1 MAQNLRLRRG
11 KMNDL
16 DGLYALAT
24 IPLVYRYL
32 FDGEPPSRAYIA
44 QRLADRV
51 SESPVGCFGLWFLQD
66 GPRHHLGCV
75 ELRPYEIPR
84 TAEITWLL
92 HPDYWGCGL
101 ASRMA
106 WSAIESAFESG
117 QVDAVIAGADSPNVA
132 SLAVMRRLGMRFH
145 KHVTYPLG
153 SGIEYILH
161 RCNAGS
167 MPMPESIP
175 ISNAVS

>member
-11 KMNDL
+11 KMDDL

-51 SESPVGCFGLWFLQD
+51 SESSVGCFGLWFLQD

-75 ELRPYEIPR
+75 ELRPYEILERQRSP
-84 TAEITWLL
+84 
-92 HPDYWGCGL
+92 GCYTRIIG
-101 ASRMA
+101 
-106 WSAIESAFESG
+106 
-117 QVDAVIAGADSPNVA
+117 DAGWHREWRGA
-132 SLAVMRRLGMRFH
+132 L
-145 KHVTYPLG
+145 
-153 SGIEYILH
+153 
-161 RCNAGS
+161 
-167 MPMPESIP
+167 
-175 ISNAVS
+175 